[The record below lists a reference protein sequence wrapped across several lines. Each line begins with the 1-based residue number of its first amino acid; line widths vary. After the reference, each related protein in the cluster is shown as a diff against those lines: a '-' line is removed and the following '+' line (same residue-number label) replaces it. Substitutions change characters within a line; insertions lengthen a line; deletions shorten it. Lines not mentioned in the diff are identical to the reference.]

1 LPNRAGAGSI
11 SFFLIVGAYAY
22 VVRDSLLE
30 GRGLG
35 LRRILTDYSLC
46 LFSLLAN
53 GTHCYP
59 SHGDVEME
67 RFFAR
72 PVASNG
78 DYESSSAANNDLE
91 YKGQAA
97 LDLIRQAA
105 DAVTA
110 TEKRLEVSLL
120 KVLDQLKSAED
131 RNGILTARATQAEGR
146 ASDAVK
152 WLKRLHDE
160 IKVQLAP
167 RI

>member
-59 SHGDVEME
+59 PHGDVEME
-67 RFFAR
+67 QFAR

-78 DYESSSAANNDLE
+78 DYESGSAANTDLE